1 MKPQMMKQMSRKQ
14 HFACGLLALSLTIF
28 QSHPVA
34 AQSGDVTLNNSMT
47 VLTFDTSGSMGEA
60 DSSGLVK
67 IDAAR
72 RAANTLINLIETE
85 NSIQASANQV
95 AVTQFNTSASSLLGM
110 TSDLSSVRGVIN
122 GLSAGSLTNMTAG
135 LNIALDEFTKA
146 RNVPAG
152 AKRFIVL
159 LSDGLPTVTSGGQRA
174 NSEEELKREVLDGPV
189 QRAKRESVCIN
200 VIGLGAGGGQIDEDF
215 LRQITQGAGCGEYVN
230 AADASLLG
238 AAYVKLRHASLG
250 TVLNTFRGS
259 VNQSQTAPV
268 GDVFVPAG
276 KEELHVTL
284 QWPGS
289 ALDLNLVD
297 PAGRQVTT
305 AYPGATIRKF
315 SNLVYAI
322 IKQPME
328 GKWNATAFGRV
339 VPEGTLKW
347 DSVFSVRGTAKTI
360 VTTRNNTDWGP
371 ILVVLLALLIAMGL
385 GALVVITSRGQ
396 TGSRGLLVPSGAHMP
411 LRISPG
417 RRLRLGRDDF
427 NDVVLSDS
435 RASRMH
441 AEISAHEDGSF
452 TVRDLGSRNGTH
464 LNGRRIHV
472 ARAYPGDTLQI
483 GRTKLELE

>member
-1 MKPQMMKQMSRKQ
+1 MSRVRR
-14 HFACGLLALSLTIF
+14 AAAGLLALSLIIF
-28 QSHPVA
+28 HSHPA
-34 AQSGDVTLNNSMT
+34 ASQSGDVTLNSSLT
-47 VLTFDTSGSMGEA
+47 VLAFDTSGSMAEA

-110 TSDLSSVRGVIN
+110 SANLAGARGVIN

-135 LNIALDEFTKA
+135 LNVALDEFTKT
-146 RNVPAG
+146 RNAAPG

-159 LSDGLPTVTSGGQRA
+159 LSDGLPTVTVSGQRA
-174 NSEEELKREVLDGPV
+174 NTTEELKREVLDGPV
-189 QRAKRESVCIN
+189 QRAKRENVCVN

-215 LRQITQGAGCGEYVN
+215 LRQITQDAGCGEYVN

-259 VNQSQTAPV
+259 INQGQTAPV

-276 KEELHVTL
+276 KDELHVTL

-289 ALDLNLVD
+289 ALDLNLAD
-297 PAGRQVTT
+297 PAGKKVSA
-305 AYPGATIRKF
+305 AYPGATINTF

-328 GKWNATAFGRV
+328 GKWTATTFGRV

-347 DSVFSVRGTAKTI
+347 DSVFSVRGAAKTA
-360 VTTRNNTDWGP
+360 VTQKNNTDWGP
-371 ILVVLLALLIAMGL
+371 ILFVLMALLVAMGL
-385 GALVVITSRGQ
+385 GAMVVITSRGQ
-396 TGSRGLLVPSGAHMP
+396 SGANGLVVLSGARAP
-411 LRISPG
+411 LRVSPG
-417 RRLRLGRDDF
+417 RRLRLGRDDY
-427 NDVVLSDS
+427 NDVILTDS
-435 RASRMH
+435 RASRAH
-441 AEISAHEDGSF
+441 AEIYAHEDGSF
-452 TVRDLGSRNGTH
+452 TVRDLGSRNGTR
-464 LNGRRIHV
+464 LNGKRIHA

-483 GRTKLELE
+483 GRTELELE

>member
-1 MKPQMMKQMSRKQ
+1 
-14 HFACGLLALSLTIF
+14 
-28 QSHPVA
+28 
-34 AQSGDVTLNNSMT
+34 
-47 VLTFDTSGSMGEA
+47 
-60 DSSGLVK
+60 
-67 IDAAR
+67 
-72 RAANTLINLIETE
+72 
-85 NSIQASANQV
+85 
-95 AVTQFNTSASSLLGM
+95 
-110 TSDLSSVRGVIN
+110 
-122 GLSAGSLTNMTAG
+122 
-135 LNIALDEFTKA
+135 
-146 RNVPAG
+146 
-152 AKRFIVL
+152 
-159 LSDGLPTVTSGGQRA
+159 
-174 NSEEELKREVLDGPV
+174 
-189 QRAKRESVCIN
+189 
-200 VIGLGAGGGQIDEDF
+200 
-215 LRQITQGAGCGEYVN
+215 
-230 AADASLLG
+230 
-238 AAYVKLRHASLG
+238 
-250 TVLNTFRGS
+250 
-259 VNQSQTAPV
+259 
-268 GDVFVPAG
+268 
-276 KEELHVTL
+276 
-284 QWPGS
+284 

-305 AYPGATIRKF
+305 AYPGATIRTF

-347 DSVFSVRGTAKTI
+347 DSVFSVRGTAKTM

-396 TGSRGLLVPSGAHMP
+396 TGSRGLLVPSGARMP